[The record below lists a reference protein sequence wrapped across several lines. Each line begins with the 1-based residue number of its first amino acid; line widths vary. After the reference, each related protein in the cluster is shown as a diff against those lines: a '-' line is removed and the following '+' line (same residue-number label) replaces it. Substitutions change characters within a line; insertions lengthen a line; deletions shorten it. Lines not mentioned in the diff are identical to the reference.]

1 VTPTTNLFLNE
12 TDSQTFKAGQTI
24 FSEGGPG
31 DFMYG
36 VIEGEVDIRK
46 GGKVVDTVGAG
57 GIFGEMA
64 LIDHAVRSASAV
76 AKTDCK
82 AAQISEKRFYFL
94 VQQTPNFALHLL
106 RILTDRLRHQSQ
118 A

>member
-1 VTPTTNLFLNE
+1 MPTTNLFLSE
-12 TDSQTFKAGQTI
+12 TEPKHFKAGERI
-24 FSEGGPG
+24 FDEGEAG

-36 VIEGEVDIRK
+36 LIEGEVEIRK
-46 GGKVVDTVGAG
+46 GGKVVDTIGPG

-64 LIDHAVRSASAV
+64 LIDHAPRSATAV

-94 VQQTPNFALHLL
+94 VQQTPNFALHLM
-106 RILTDRLRHQSQ
+106 RVLTDRVRHHTH